1 MLRIEPAPGEFVKEA
16 RPGVRSVVWAEL
28 DPGSTTP
35 GRALA
40 AISSWN
46 APFLLE
52 SASGPETTG
61 RYSFLGCSPFL
72 LLRSKNDRV
81 EVWGRDG
88 AVRVLCPA
96 NPVHELRRLLA
107 AEGMRRRA
115 GLPPFFGGAVGYFS
129 YDIKNF
135 LERLPDTVED
145 DLGVPDAVFG
155 FYDTV
160 AVFDRF
166 QLSLK
171 VISTVVVEE
180 DPARAYRKAAEKV
193 EELAGLITA
202 GPEATG
208 EAEVPFSIGP
218 ISSTHDLEG
227 YSRMVAR
234 AKEYITAGDIYQAN
248 LSQRLSVPFSGDTR
262 VLYEVLKQINPSPF
276 AFHFDYGDFQVVSCS
291 PERLVRLQGNRVD
304 TRPIAGTRPRGS
316 TESEDE
322 ALAQELIL
330 HPKERAEHVMIV
342 DMSRNDIGRV
352 CEFGTVRPDEFMIL
366 EPYSHVIHIVT
377 NVTGKLR
384 PQCDALDLFSAAF
397 PGASITGV
405 PKIRCMEIVDELET
419 VRRGLYTGSAGWIS
433 FAGDMD
439 LNIIIRTFVIKDGLA
454 HVQVGGGIV
463 ADSDPSSEYEETL
476 HKGRALVEALRKV
489 SGTPVPGTQVPSH
502 FGEKGRA

>member
-1 MLRIEPAPGEFVKEA
+1 MLRIEPARGDFVREA
-16 RPGVRSVVWAEL
+16 RPGVRSVMWAEL

-35 GRALA
+35 GRGLA
-40 AISSWN
+40 AISSRK

-72 LLRSKNDRV
+72 LMRGKNDRV
-81 EVWGRDG
+81 EIWERDG

-107 AEGMRRRA
+107 AEGMRRPA

-135 LERLPDTVED
+135 LESLPDTVD
-145 DLGVPDAVFG
+145 DDIAVPDAVFG

-166 QLSLK
+166 QPSLK
-171 VISTVVVEE
+171 VIATVEAEE
-180 DPARAYRKAAEKV
+180 DPARAYREGARRV

-202 GPEATG
+202 GPEVPREG
-208 EAEVPFSIGP
+208 SVPFSIGP
-218 ISSTHDLEG
+218 ISSTHDPESYG
-227 YSRMVAR
+227 RMVAR
-234 AKEYITAGDIYQAN
+234 AKEYIAAGDIYQAN
-248 LSQRLSVPFSGDTR
+248 LSQRLSAPFSGDTR

-276 AFHFDYGDFQVVSCS
+276 GFHFDYGDFQIVSCS

-322 ALAQELIL
+322 ALARELIL

-352 CEFGTVRPDEFMIL
+352 CEYGTVRPDEFMIL

-419 VRRGLYTGSAGWIS
+419 VRRGPYTGSAGWIS

-476 HKGRALVEALRKV
+476 HKGRALVEAPREV
-489 SGTPVPGTQVPSH
+489 SGAALPGAALPQRPV
-502 FGEKGRA
+502 EKGGS